1 MKLPFGMLQKL
12 SLILEYKNACSFLF
26 LFCAA
31 LFFPYCK
38 KTIKKGKKPYILI
51 TAMIHISVPYWQLTL
66 LFFIMGQKMKKPSR
80 QGREVSEG

>member
-1 MKLPFGMLQKL
+1 MKLPLGMLQKL

-38 KTIKKGKKPYILI
+38 KKHKEREKTIHTNIYLC
-51 TAMIHISVPYWQLTL
+51 
-66 LFFIMGQKMKKPSR
+66 F
-80 QGREVSEG
+80 